1 MRLVRCAAVAA
12 LAFGAVVATA
22 VPAFAAPPGN
32 DTYAGRTVVGSV
44 PFSQTLDTNQAT
56 TDADDARLNTQC
68 GAPRTDASVWY
79 QVTAAASGGMAVDV
93 SKSDYSAAAIV
104 ATGSPG
110 SWTVLACAP
119 GATSWPVA
127 AGATYT
133 ILAFD
138 DQLDGAG
145 TGGTLRLTID
155 VAPPP
160 TATIHATL
168 DPFGQFNA
176 PTGTATIT
184 GTATCTGTA
193 ESAFLLATLRQAVG
207 HFTITGSGFVKVVCD
222 EASHN
227 WSMVVIPNNGKFA
240 GGTAQATFT
249 TICGRFRCGLDFE
262 QHTVTL
268 RRGP

>member
-1 MRLVRCAAVAA
+1 M
-12 LAFGAVVATA
+12 
-22 VPAFAAPPGN
+22 
-32 DTYAGRTVVGSV
+32 VVG
-44 PFSQTLDTNQAT
+44 
-56 TDADDARLNTQC
+56 
-68 GAPRTDASVWY
+68 
-79 QVTAAASGGMAVDV
+79 V
-93 SKSDYSAAAIV
+93 SRSDYSAGAIV

-110 SWTVLACAP
+110 NWNVLACGP
-119 GATSWPVA
+119 GAANWSVVA
-127 AGATYT
+127 GQTYT

-145 TGGTLRLTID
+145 NGGTLRLTILVASPPGTTTMD
-155 VAPPP
+155 V
-160 TATIHATL
+160 TL

-207 HFTITGSGFVKVVCD
+207 QFTITGSGFVKVVCD

-240 GGTAQATFT
+240 GSKPATATFA
-249 TICGRFRCGLDFE
+249 IVCDGFRCGLDFE